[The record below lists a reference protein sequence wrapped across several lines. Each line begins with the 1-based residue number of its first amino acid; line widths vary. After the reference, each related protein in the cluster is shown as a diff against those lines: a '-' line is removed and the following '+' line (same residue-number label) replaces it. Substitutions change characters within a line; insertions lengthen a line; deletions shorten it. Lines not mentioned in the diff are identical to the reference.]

1 MEHLDT
7 EVYVRVEFTDDSQ
20 PVTMWEYETFVD
32 RLFLMRELYTN
43 FVECGRDLGQ
53 ALQTVDKVRDRAV
66 CSTPAACRTPNCM
79 PPAPTLPLVHR
90 TRSSSSKAHR

>member
-53 ALQTVDKVRDRAV
+53 ALQTVDKVRIV
-66 CSTPAACRTPNCM
+66 TVP
-79 PPAPTLPLVHR
+79 LPG
-90 TRSSSSKAHR
+90 